1 MEHVIQFA
9 VGIDDDRIVNLVEAN
24 ASKQIIGELKQQVAN
39 RIFSANYYDKNA
51 DPSRDKLSEASV
63 KIVSDFLKDN
73 KDNIVERA
81 SEILAD
87 KMFKSKTIREKIK
100 DSV

>member
-24 ASKQIIGELKQQVAN
+24 ASKQIIGDLKQQVAN

-51 DPSRDKLSEASV
+51 DPSRDQLSEASV

-100 DSV
+100 DSL

>member
-9 VGIDDDRIVNLVEAN
+9 VGIDDDRIVSLVEEN

-39 RIFSANYYDKNA
+39 RIFSSNYYGKNA
-51 DPSRDKLSEASV
+51 DPSRDQLSEASV

>member
-51 DPSRDKLSEASV
+51 DPSRDQLSEASV

-100 DSV
+100 DSL

>member
-24 ASKQIIGELKQQVAN
+24 ASKQIIGDLKQQVAN

-51 DPSRDKLSEASV
+51 DPSRDQLSEASV

>member
-51 DPSRDKLSEASV
+51 DPSRDQLSEASV